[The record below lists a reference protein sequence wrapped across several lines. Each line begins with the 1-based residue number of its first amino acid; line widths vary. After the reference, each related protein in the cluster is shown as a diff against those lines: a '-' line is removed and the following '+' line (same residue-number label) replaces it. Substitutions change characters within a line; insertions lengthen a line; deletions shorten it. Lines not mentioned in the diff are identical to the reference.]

1 VYVVNSDGKVSLRK
15 VALGPA
21 NGDLVSVTSGVKPGE
36 RVVIDGLDKLRDG
49 SLVAVIDPNT
59 NGSNDSA
66 PKSPHR
72 RRTPS

>member
-1 VYVVNSDGKVSLRK
+1 
-15 VALGPA
+15 
-21 NGDLVSVTSGVKPGE
+21 VTSGVKPGE